1 MESPKRLQIR
11 RVRTR
16 NTLTPAKR
24 DVQIAKLELSSP
36 LPLLLLLLRPETLQR
51 HKLKR
56 KQLKAKTHRSVRDG
70 YGERQEGGF
79 AVEQTTTKTTKAL
92 LMSAPGIE
100 LVMERR
106 VRQTIFLSKQVP
118 NWLGKHRY
126 QIINSLL

>member
-36 LPLLLLLLRPETLQR
+36 LPLLLLLRPETLQR

-106 VRQTIFLSKQVP
+106 VRQKIFLSK
-118 NWLGKHRY
+118 
-126 QIINSLL
+126 